1 MHRPLRL
8 MTCRTERGSSCHSL
22 TDPSGPQTGPS
33 LSFLRTTQ
41 DSWKFNLER
50 EQGQGQGF
58 GAKSTGPGEGGSHV
72 LRDCRLPPSCLFQCS
87 DLGQK
92 PSSFL
97 ASVSLSV
104 KRDALASSWSRS
116 EPEPRKPCLAHS
128 HHSES
133 IEGYLYRTS
142 RTLFSLCFIFLCKLS
157 NYLISEKFYRS
168 W

>member
-58 GAKSTGPGEGGSHV
+58 GAKSTRERLSMTQTRGSV
-72 LRDCRLPPSCLFQCS
+72 Y
-87 DLGQK
+87 
-92 PSSFL
+92 
-97 ASVSLSV
+97 V
-104 KRDALASSWSRS
+104 ALEQWARM
-116 EPEPRKPCLAHS
+116 RAC
-128 HHSES
+128 
-133 IEGYLYRTS
+133 
-142 RTLFSLCFIFLCKLS
+142 
-157 NYLISEKFYRS
+157 
-168 W
+168 